1 MSSEHALTALPSTAL
16 SSVPKKFATRYAFQS
31 SELALTKSA
40 LSSAFVKKRPAPTA
54 FAFQFRFRKKFV
66 LTSAKWFLQP
76 SRPKSGFQLLFA
88 THAAPATAD
97 AMPAVHPAATSGVTD
112 F

>member
-1 MSSEHALTALPSTAL
+1 
-16 SSVPKKFATRYAFQS
+16 
-31 SELALTKSA
+31 
-40 LSSAFVKKRPAPTA
+40 VKKRPAPTA

-97 AMPAVHPAATSGVTD
+97 AMLVVLPTATAATSGVTD